1 MKRLIPVLAGVLLA
15 FPAFAQPA
23 AIPQSPTPA
32 GVEPLSTAQSITTIE
47 SICVAYGAPGT
58 RRSGPPATARS
69 ARDRGPDDLNMC
81 AIARTLGDNG
91 VSAARMWDRALL
103 VTRAHDTPNR
113 HYFPLRIDG
122 LHNTAFRQPA
132 DSLYIHVGP
141 GNVRGAPGSWY
152 TYQWDGHVAYIKRRG
167 HADIIR
173 VEFGHPVVTSDDTV
187 TYHNYRVVFNPTS
200 NFRAAANWGTGTF
213 TCTSHQHARN
223 NADKTKEAVKWY
235 IETALTNIGSHSVAG
250 TIPQCPNWSSY
261 TPPPAPSTPIND
273 SDYYDE

>member
-1 MKRLIPVLAGVLLA
+1 MKRLVPVLAGVLLA

-32 GVEPLSTAQSITTIE
+32 GVEPLSTAQTSNTIG
-47 SICVAYGAPGT
+47 SICAAYADPVN
-58 RRSGPPATARS
+58 
-69 ARDRGPDDLNMC
+69 DDLNMC
-81 AIARTLGDNG
+81 HLATSGSG
-91 VSAARMWDRALL
+91 GTAAKMWDRTLL

-132 DSLYIHVGP
+132 ESLYIHVGP
-141 GNVRGAPGSWY
+141 GKVKEAPGHWY
-152 TYQWDGHVAYIKRRG
+152 TYQWDVNRAFIKRRG
-167 HADIIR
+167 HADTVNVI
-173 VEFGHPVVTSDDTV
+173 FGHPVVTSDDTV
-187 TYHNYRVVFNPTS
+187 TYENYRVVFNPTP
-200 NFRAAANWGTGTF
+200 NFRTAANWGTGTY

-250 TIPQCPNWSSY
+250 TIPQCPSWSSY
-261 TPPPAPSTPIND
+261 TPAPAPSIPINY